1 MNGLPYITSP
11 QFGSADEIFVFIL
24 RQYFEGQGITVAT
37 VFQEGMTLPMIE
49 TRRER
54 RSGTM
59 GLGTKD
65 ERFLRSA
72 VMTVNVLCAGIDA
85 DEDAEELSEMCY
97 NALLEAKHNQ
107 LVVPGH
113 GHISEIKNSSTIARE
128 ADWATST
135 GVVQYASLPKG
146 TVRYETIYRVLFRP
160 PVGGT
165 DNKFAPRR

>member
-1 MNGLPYITSP
+1 MSGLPYIKVP
-11 QFGSADEIFVFIL
+11 EFGSADELFVEIFRRFFV
-24 RQYFEGQGITVAT
+24 GQAIEIAT
-37 VFQEGMTLPMIE
+37 VYQEGMTVPIIE

-72 VMTVNVLCAGIDA
+72 VMTVNVMCAGIDA
-85 DEDAEELSEMCY
+85 DEDAEQLSEMCY
-97 NALLEAKHNQ
+97 NALLEAQQNQ
-107 LVVPGH
+107 IVIPGR
-113 GHISEIKNSSTIARE
+113 GHIADIKNSSTIARE

-135 GVVQYASLPKG
+135 GSVQYASLPKG

-160 PVGGT
+160 PVGGAN
-165 DNKFAPRR
+165 NKFAPRP

>member
-1 MNGLPYITSP
+1 MSPLPYLKSQ
-11 QFGSADEIFVFIL
+11 QFGSADEMFVWIFK
-24 RQYFEGQGITVAT
+24 RYFEGQGITIAT
-37 VFQEGMTLPMIE
+37 IFQEGMTLPMIE

-72 VMTVNVLCAGIDA
+72 VMTVNVICAGIDA
-85 DEDAEELSEMCY
+85 DEDAEELSEQCY
-97 NALLEAKHNQ
+97 NALLEARLNQ
-107 LVVPGH
+107 IVIPGH
-113 GHISEIKNSSTIARE
+113 GHIAELKNSSTIARE
-128 ADWATST
+128 SDWATST

-146 TVRYETIYRVLFRP
+146 AVRYETIYRVLFRP

-165 DNKFAPRR
+165 DNKFAPRP